1 MAIQKEACARA
12 GLMGNPSDGY
22 NGKTIS
28 FVIREFSAHVHL
40 VASDQL
46 EFLPNEQDRPQY
58 HSIREFQDSIQHNG
72 YYGAERLLK
81 ATLMRFMHYC
91 EKHSI
96 ELHDRNFMLNYG
108 STIPRR
114 VGMAGSSALITAALR
129 CLLDFFD
136 VDIPNPELADLIW
149 RTENEEL
156 GIASGLQDRVIQVYE
171 GCVFMDFSKDV
182 VNEHGHGQYEQIDLD
197 LLPNLFI
204 AYRLGLTE
212 GSEIFHNNIRERWD
226 KGDQQVIEAMEK
238 FAGFAQEAYD
248 LMQTGACDEVGP
260 LMDQN
265 FELRKSLYTLSPG
278 DLAMVE
284 MARSVGAHC
293 KFSGSGGAIVGTYD
307 DEDMFEMLDNEF
319 LDSDVIL
326 VKPTI
331 DEDLEGEYR

>member
-1 MAIQKEACARA
+1 MAIQAEAFARA

-28 FVIREFSAHVHL
+28 FVIREFSANVHL
-40 VASDQL
+40 VESDQL
-46 EFLPNEQDRPQY
+46 EFLPNVQDRPQY
-58 HSIREFQDSIQHNG
+58 HSIRKFQDSIRHNG

-81 ATLMRFMHYC
+81 ATLIRFMAYC
-91 EKHSI
+91 EKRSI
-96 ELHDRNFMLNYG
+96 ELHDRNFTLNYG

-114 VGMAGSSALITAALR
+114 VGMAGSSALITATMR
-129 CLLDFFD
+129 CLLEFFE
-136 VDIPNPELADLIW
+136 VDMPNPELADLIW

-171 GCVFMDFSKDV
+171 GCVFMDFSKNIM
-182 VNEHGHGQYEQIDLD
+182 NERGHGQYEELDLD

-212 GSEIFHNNIRERWD
+212 GSEVFHSNIRERWE
-226 KGDQQVIEAMEK
+226 KGDQQIIDAMEQ
-238 FAGFAQEAYD
+238 FAGLAQEAYD
-248 LMQTGACDEVGP
+248 LMQAGAADEVGP

-293 KFSGSGGAIVGTYD
+293 KFSGSGGAIVGTYE
-307 DEDMFEMLDNEF
+307 DEDMFEILDNEF
-319 LDSDVIL
+319 LDIDVVL

-331 DEDLEGEYR
+331 EEDLEGEYY